1 MKSKIT
7 ELCLMSAALVACAV
21 PALAAELPSPASGE
35 DATALVVVCL
45 LALIPVAAYVFIQVS
60 AVRGFRCVRKAK
72 VRLAIEQARIHKRIP
87 VPATEAPE
95 ARARAEALFAE
106 YSEKWLGGVK
116 FDALR
121 DGKGIAS
128 SGAATEAAFATLEAM
143 KAVPGVGGDRV
154 AADMLNVFGEYANRS
169 QERENIHVSRFSASG
184 YPALFG
190 WPVVVGAPIFA
201 VAMVALWIF
210 LGVNEGLPAWAH
222 VVFAL
227 LVVMSLANAFVCY
240 TNVAAS
246 KIVFLAPRRLVAKSL
261 EEPWMRWS
269 LKALVWGS
277 KIDRGFCSHLNEA
290 LRNNTY
296 YQIDRQN
303 DRILYWTD
311 YEAAWMSA
319 TYVNAFKKGIH
330 AQIIQI
336 VYVFVLPWKTPK
348 IYRRNFESED

>member
-7 ELCLMSAALVACAV
+7 KLYLLFAALGACGV
-21 PALAAELPSPASGE
+21 PASPAELSPPTSGE

-45 LALIPVAAYVFIQVS
+45 LALIPVVACVFIQVS

-72 VRLAIEQARIHKRIP
+72 ERLATEKARIHKQIP
-87 VPATEAPE
+87 VPAGETPE
-95 ARARAEALFAE
+95 ARARTEALFAE

-128 SGAATEAAFATLEAM
+128 SGAATEAAFATLDAM

-184 YPALFG
+184 YPLFYG
-190 WPVVVGAPIFA
+190 WFVIVGAPIFA
-201 VAMVALWIF
+201 FAMLALWIF
-210 LGVNEGLPAWAH
+210 LGVSEGLPAWAH

-227 LVVMSLANAFVCY
+227 LVVMPLDNAFVCY
-240 TNVAAS
+240 TNVVAS
-246 KIVFLAPRRLVAKSL
+246 KTVFLTPRRLVAQAL
-261 EEPWMRWS
+261 EERWMRWS
-269 LKALVWGS
+269 IKALAWGK
-277 KIDRGFCSHLNEA
+277 KIDRGFISHLNDA
-290 LRNNTY
+290 LKDNTY
-296 YQIDRQN
+296 YLIDSWN
-303 DRILYWTD
+303 DSRRYWTD
-311 YEAAWMSA
+311 YDAAWTTA
-319 TYVNAFKKGIH
+319 TYVDAFKKGIH
-330 AQIIQI
+330 WQIIQI

-348 IYRRNFESED
+348 IYRRNFEPEN